1 MIIETVS
8 IGWYT
13 LLNLAQNG
21 TNSRLYNQSHEQN
34 PSKSRVTASR
44 LGPTYYT
51 PNSSYWDETT
61 SIIHAIASA
70 WTTAV
75 VEIENNA
82 EE

>member
-1 MIIETVS
+1 MIIEIIS

-13 LLNLAQNG
+13 LLNLPQKG

-34 PSKSRVTASR
+34 PSKSGVTASR
-44 LGPTYYT
+44 LGPIYYA
-51 PNSSYWDETT
+51 PNSSNWDETT
-61 SIIHAIASA
+61 SIIHAIASVC
-70 WTTAV
+70 TTVV